1 MSTILRNLNDSP
13 HKLMRRYTNEEE
25 SNKNMKNIKILER
38 KRSGII
44 YTREDREH
52 LECIKVNITDLY
64 RSELIPFNR
73 QLSSV

>member
-1 MSTILRNLNDSP
+1 MSTILCKLDDSL

-38 KRSGII
+38 KSYGII

-52 LECIKVNITDLY
+52 LVYK
-64 RSELIPFNR
+64 S
-73 QLSSV
+73 